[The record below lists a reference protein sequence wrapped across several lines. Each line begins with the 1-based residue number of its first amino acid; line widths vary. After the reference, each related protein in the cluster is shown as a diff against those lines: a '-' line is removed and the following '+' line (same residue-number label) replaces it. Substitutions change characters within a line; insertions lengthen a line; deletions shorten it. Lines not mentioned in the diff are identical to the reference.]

1 MNVAVVMG
9 HFRLSASGGF
19 KLAIKVL
26 IDFFEDGMIHHADL
40 AETLQAYYR
49 ARVEMKSE
57 DRDEHIEY
65 LKKTRKYEEEFD
77 C

>member
-26 IDFFEDGMIHHADL
+26 IDFFEDGIIHHADL
-40 AETLQAYYR
+40 AETHRPTCIIAQ
-49 ARVEMKSE
+49 K
-57 DRDEHIEY
+57 
-65 LKKTRKYEEEFD
+65 LK
-77 C
+77 